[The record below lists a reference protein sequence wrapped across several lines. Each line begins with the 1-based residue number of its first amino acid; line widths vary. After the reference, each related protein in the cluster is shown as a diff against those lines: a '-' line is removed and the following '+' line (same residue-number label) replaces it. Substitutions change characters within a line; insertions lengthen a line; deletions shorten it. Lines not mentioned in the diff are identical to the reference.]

1 MDIEEIIRI
10 QNEFDYEHGWALKSN
25 DTKEKVKLINKD
37 LIGIFGEIGEFSNLI
52 KKLNLDLE
60 RVKDIEFEANFSKI
74 RGDLEEE
81 LIDTFIYL
89 IRIANHLDM
98 DMTEKYLYK
107 IKKNRE
113 RFKRY
118 EVDK

>member
-1 MDIEEIIRI
+1 MDIKEIIKL
-10 QNEFDYEHGWALKSN
+10 QNKFDYEHGWALKSN
-25 DTKEKVKLINKD
+25 DTKEKVKLINSD
-37 LIGIFGEIGEFSNLI
+37 IIGIFGEMGEFSNLI

-60 RVKDIEFEANFSKI
+60 RVKEIEFEDNFSKM

-81 LIDTFIYL
+81 LIDAFIYL
-89 IRIANHLDM
+89 IRIASHLDM

-107 IKKNRE
+107 MKKNRE

-118 EVDK
+118 EIDK